1 MIKKYEKQIFQIM
14 NIFKDE
20 KFRERRIQVYNT
32 KPNMLNPLEI
42 YIIEE
47 IYRLGN
53 NNYFNKLMKIKSKDI
68 VEEYNTF
75 MDKCRKNFDY
85 KLYKTKEFFKKNN
98 DLTDLEKFCI
108 SLIWK
113 NKEDKE
119 ILDKRMKYQYD
130 DLFEL
135 KYSTDEEIKE
145 TMANI
150 ALGVGIND
158 ILRINDSIVYGIK
171 SRQLSKGVFADI
183 DKKYLI
189 NLIRENP
196 ENRKSIENLVNRAFS
211 TAKMF
216 INETNGN
223 EVLSNLYCINVEDH
237 ITNITAH
244 EVFNLEK
251 GKTKDKTI

>member
-20 KFRERRIQVYNT
+20 KFLEKRIQVYNT

-75 MDKCRKNFDY
+75 MEKCRKNFDY

-113 NKEDKE
+113 NKEEKE
-119 ILDKRMKYQYD
+119 ELDKRMKYQYD
-130 DLFEL
+130 EVFEL
-135 KYSTDEEIKE
+135 KYSTDEEIRE
-145 TMANI
+145 TMENVAVS
-150 ALGVGIND
+150 VGINA
-158 ILRINDSIVYGIK
+158 ILRIDGTITKGIK
-171 SRQLSKGVFADI
+171 ERQLGKGVFADI

-189 NLIRENP
+189 DLIRENP
-196 ENRKSIENLVNRAFS
+196 DNKRSIEELVNRSFPI
-211 TAKMF
+211 AKTF
-216 INETNGN
+216 INDSNGN
-223 EVLSNLYCINVEDH
+223 EVLSNLYSINVEDH
-237 ITNITAH
+237 ITNITAK
-244 EVFNLEK
+244 EVFDLN
-251 GKTKDKTI
+251 KDKTI

>member
-1 MIKKYEKQIFQIM
+1 MIKRYEKQIFQIM

-53 NNYFNKLMKIKSKDI
+53 NNYFNKLIKIESKDI

-113 NKEDKE
+113 NKEEKE
-119 ILDKRMKYQYD
+119 ELDKRMKYQYD
-130 DLFEL
+130 EVFEL
-135 KYSTDEEIKE
+135 KYSTDEEIRE
-145 TMANI
+145 TMENVAVS
-150 ALGVGIND
+150 VGINA
-158 ILRINDSIVYGIK
+158 ILRIDDAITKGIK
-171 SRQLSKGVFADI
+171 ERQLKKGVFADI

-189 NLIRENP
+189 DLIRENP
-196 ENRKSIENLVNRAFS
+196 GNKRSIEQLVNRAFP
-211 TAKMF
+211 TAKKF
-216 INETNGN
+216 ISENNGN
-223 EVLSNLYCINVEDH
+223 EILSNLYGINVEEY
-237 ITNITAH
+237 ITNITAK
-244 EVFNLEK
+244 EVFDLN
-251 GKTKDKTI
+251 KDKTI

>member
-1 MIKKYEKQIFQIM
+1 MIKKYENQIFQIM

-20 KFRERRIQVYNT
+20 KFLERRLQVYNT

-42 YIIEE
+42 YVIEE

-53 NNYFNKLMKIKSKDI
+53 NNYFKTLAKIERKDI

-75 MDKCRKNFDY
+75 MEKCRKNFDY
-85 KLYKTKEFFKKNN
+85 KLYKTKEFFKNNN

-113 NKEDKE
+113 NNEEKE

-145 TMANI
+145 TMANV
-150 ALGVGIND
+150 ALSVGINA
-158 ILRINDSIVYGIK
+158 ILKIDDAITKGIK
-171 SRQLSKGVFADI
+171 ERQLSKGVFADV

-196 ENRKSIENLVNRAFS
+196 GNRKSIEELVNKVFPMV
-211 TAKMF
+211 KNF
-216 INETNGN
+216 IDENNGN
-223 EVLSNLYCINVEDH
+223 EILSNFYFVNVEDH
-237 ITNITAH
+237 VTNITAK
-244 EVFNLEK
+244 EVFNLK
-251 GKTKDKTI
+251 KDKTI

>member
-20 KFRERRIQVYNT
+20 KFLEKRIQVYNT

-113 NKEDKE
+113 NKEEKE
-119 ILDKRMKYQYD
+119 ELDKRMKYQYD
-130 DLFEL
+130 EVFEL
-135 KYSTDEEIKE
+135 KYSTDEEIRE
-145 TMANI
+145 TMENVAVS
-150 ALGVGIND
+150 VGINA
-158 ILRINDSIVYGIK
+158 ILRIDGTITKGIK
-171 SRQLSKGVFADI
+171 ERQLGKGVFADI

-189 NLIRENP
+189 DLIRENP
-196 ENRKSIENLVNRAFS
+196 DNKRSIEELVNRSFPI
-211 TAKMF
+211 AKTF
-216 INETNGN
+216 INDSNGN
-223 EVLSNLYCINVEDH
+223 EVLSNLYSINVEDH
-237 ITNITAH
+237 ITNITAK
-244 EVFNLEK
+244 EVFDLN
-251 GKTKDKTI
+251 KDKTI